1 MANQEEVHQQNMRR
15 KLAARIS
22 TGIRTLLERRRNE
35 NNSNNSSGQRRR
47 VVTTASERTP
57 PRRRL
62 PRGWWPDQGKR
73 EGLKL
78 KAMYDLKDE
87 TFVVTE
93 DHIEYVFQEEEDNDP
108 TTTTQ
113 YKINLVPP
121 AEISL
126 SQGKQ
131 NNRCSNECSICMLEY
146 DTGDVVV
153 CSKYCSHVFHQD
165 CILDWFSHSNIKSGE
180 SNRTCPSCRCNFW
193 GVDDNEQNEEEVGGV
208 NSRPRSDTEET
219 VASSFNVEQSTS
231 RGDGMD
237 NENALSPVAED

>member
-1 MANQEEVHQQNMRR
+1 MANQEEQHQQNVRR

-87 TFVVTE
+87 TFV
-93 DHIEYVFQEEEDNDP
+93 
-108 TTTTQ
+108 
-113 YKINLVPP
+113 
-121 AEISL
+121 
-126 SQGKQ
+126 
-131 NNRCSNECSICMLEY
+131 
-146 DTGDVVV
+146 
-153 CSKYCSHVFHQD
+153 
-165 CILDWFSHSNIKSGE
+165 
-180 SNRTCPSCRCNFW
+180 
-193 GVDDNEQNEEEVGGV
+193 
-208 NSRPRSDTEET
+208 SDLYE
-219 VASSFNVEQSTS
+219 
-231 RGDGMD
+231 
-237 NENALSPVAED
+237 